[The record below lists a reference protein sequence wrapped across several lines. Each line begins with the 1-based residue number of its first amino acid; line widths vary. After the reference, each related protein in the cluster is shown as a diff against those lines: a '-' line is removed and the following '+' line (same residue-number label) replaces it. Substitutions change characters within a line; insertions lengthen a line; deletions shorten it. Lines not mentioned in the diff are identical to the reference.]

1 MKKVREVFED
11 NIKLLGY
18 IDRALI
24 FFRQCRYDKA
34 LYMISQTGDGINT
47 LCDAII
53 FPSREWEG
61 SKGHG
66 FRHFVNFRSS
76 TWLPTNMGT

>member
-1 MKKVREVFED
+1 MKNAGCGDGNRRTRGWATPHAEIAIVAGGVLWFA
-11 NIKLLGY
+11 KLL
-18 IDRALI
+18 
-24 FFRQCRYDKA
+24 FFSP
-34 LYMISQTGDGINT
+34 LEGHHF
-47 LCDAII
+47 LCF